1 MTIEELFQKVNKE
14 KIELKG
20 HKERLKTVLLKS
32 EYFDV
37 SEKEYWDW
45 KLTFSSLAFSAM
57 IIIFSYSVPAVGNS
71 NMAVNESRGLY
82 TNLEKNNNVNS
93 LGTGD
98 YNGESANILQMVE
111 DGVETTMYFNSRNV
125 LIHSE
130 VNNK

>member
-1 MTIEELFQKVNKE
+1 MTIEELFQKANNE
-14 KIELKG
+14 RIELNG
-20 HKERLKTVLLKS
+20 HKERLKTVLLRN

-37 SEKEYWDW
+37 SKKEYWDW

-71 NMAVNESRGLY
+71 NMAVDENRGLY
-82 TNLEKNNNVNS
+82 ASLEKSNNVNS
-93 LGTGD
+93 LGAGD

-111 DGVETTMYFNSRNV
+111 DGTETTMYFNSRNV